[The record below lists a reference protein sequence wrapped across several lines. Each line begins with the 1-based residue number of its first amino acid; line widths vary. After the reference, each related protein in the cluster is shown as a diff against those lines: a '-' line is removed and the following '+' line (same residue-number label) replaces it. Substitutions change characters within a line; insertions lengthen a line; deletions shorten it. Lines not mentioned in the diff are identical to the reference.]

1 MPKKKI
7 SKIDTENEVD
17 QNVDDIVAEDELGT
31 TTADA
36 LKKLRKRLKECEQ
49 ERQEYLLGW
58 QRARA
63 DAVNREREWAKE
75 SARVREAQKEDLVRS
90 FLPLFDSFDMA
101 FANQEAWNKVEK
113 DWRVGVE
120 YIYAQALKALQS
132 EGVTVIDAVGEMYD
146 PTIHEPIETQAVSSE
161 AENERVVA
169 VVQKGYRLNNRVIRP
184 AKIIIGTYT
193 N

>member
-113 DWRVGVE
+113 D
-120 YIYAQALKALQS
+120 
-132 EGVTVIDAVGEMYD
+132 
-146 PTIHEPIETQAVSSE
+146 
-161 AENERVVA
+161 
-169 VVQKGYRLNNRVIRP
+169 
-184 AKIIIGTYT
+184 
-193 N
+193 

>member
-1 MPKKKI
+1 
-7 SKIDTENEVD
+7 
-17 QNVDDIVAEDELGT
+17 
-31 TTADA
+31 
-36 LKKLRKRLKECEQ
+36 
-49 ERQEYLLGW
+49 
-58 QRARA
+58 
-63 DAVNREREWAKE
+63 
-75 SARVREAQKEDLVRS
+75 
-90 FLPLFDSFDMA
+90 MA

>member
-36 LKKLRKRLKECEQ
+36 LKKLRKRLKKCEQ

-132 EGVTVIDAVGEMYD
+132 EGVTAIDAVGEMYD